1 LPYAVGMY
9 EREHDDITYIGE
21 TDFRNERKRFG
32 IKQQDRFQGCYILG
46 KSGTG
51 KSTLLQAMALSDIQK
66 RKGLGILDPHGDVAQ
81 YLLDNIPRHRN
92 KDVIYFNPSDLEY
105 PSIFNPLENIPAAYR
120 HLAVAGLIG
129 TFKRIWHDSWGPR
142 LEHVLRFTLL
152 TLVNAEGT
160 TLLDIQPL
168 LTNPMY
174 RNQLLATVH
183 DSHVLN
189 FWEQEFDRM
198 TPAFR
203 NEVISPILNKVGIF
217 RASQPLRNTFGH
229 ETSDFHIRDVMD
241 SNKIFIANLSKG
253 KLGEDATMI
262 LGSLLMTSFMNGA
275 QFRAHQREAERVP
288 FFLYV
293 DEAHSFMSLA
303 MADMLAEC
311 RKYKLGLCFANQ
323 FLDQYDEKIRASI
336 FGNVGTLIC
345 FRIGSTDAEVLIKEF
360 YPTIDET
367 DLINIPKYGFY
378 IKLCIDGVT
387 SKGFSGRVTKVDF
400 EP

>member
-1 LPYAVGMY
+1 MY
-9 EREHDDITYIGE
+9 ESERNDITYIGE

-32 IKQQDRFQGCYILG
+32 IREQDRFQGCYVLG

-51 KSTLLQAMALSDIQK
+51 KSTLLQTMALSDIQK
-66 RKGLGILDPHGDVAQ
+66 GKGLGILDPHGDLAQ
-81 YLLDNIPRHRN
+81 YILDNIPRHSHR
-92 KDVIYFNPSDLEY
+92 DVVYCNPSDLEY

-120 HLAVAGLIG
+120 HIAVSGLIG

-152 TLVNAEGT
+152 TLVNAGGT

-174 RNQLLATVH
+174 RHQLLATIQDAH
-183 DSHVLN
+183 ILN
-189 FWEQEFDRM
+189 FWEQEFERM
-198 TPAFR
+198 APNFR

-229 ETSDFHIRDVMD
+229 ETSDFSIRELMD
-241 SNKIFIANLSKG
+241 GNKIFIANLSKG
-253 KLGEDATMI
+253 KLGEDASMI
-262 LGSLLMTSFMNGA
+262 LGSVLMTAFMNGA
-275 QFRAHQREAERVP
+275 QFRAHQREAERIP

-293 DEAHSFMSLA
+293 DEAHTFMSTA

-311 RKYKLGLCFANQ
+311 RKYRLGLTFANQ
-323 FLDQYDEKIRASI
+323 FLEQYDEKIRASI

-345 FRIGSTDAEVLIKEF
+345 FRVGSTDAEVLAREF
-360 YPTIDET
+360 YPTFTEN
-367 DLINIPKYGFY
+367 DLINIPRFGFY
-378 IKLCIDGVT
+378 VKLCIDGET
-387 SKGFSGRVTKVDF
+387 SKGFSGKILLKS
-400 EP
+400 